1 MQLATTTQQ
10 PSITELEAMAG
21 HIVKSGLFG
30 IKKVEEAVALMLIAV
45 AEHRHPGTVAS
56 EYNIILGRPALK
68 ADAILARFQSAG
80 GKVEWHDYTDTIV
93 SGTFS
98 HPAGG
103 SLKVDWDMDRAKAA
117 GLGGKDNWRKFPRQ
131 MLRARCISD
140 GVRGVYPAVLQGFYT
155 PEEVQDFAPSTSAS
169 APAPAPAPVKKAK
182 KVEPEVIEV
191 KTEEVKTEEVK
202 TEEVKPEIVV
212 VESSIVAEDGS
223 WINDLE
229 PVLGSHELPVNAFL
243 TAKGQIEVGQTW
255 RDLADNEYR
264 KRIIANPAGFVG
276 AATGGKK

>member
-1 MQLATTTQQ
+1 MYQITTPQ
-10 PSITELEAMAG
+10 PAPVSELEIMAN

-30 IKKVEEAVALMLIAV
+30 IRKIEEAVSLMLIAQ
-45 AEHRHPGTVAS
+45 AEGRHPATIAS

-80 GKVEWHDYTDTIV
+80 GKVEWSEYTDECV
-93 SGTFS
+93 AGTFS

-103 SLKVDWDMDRAKAA
+103 SLKVDWDMNRAKAA
-117 GLGGKDNWRKFPRQ
+117 GLGTKDNWKKYPRQ
-131 MLRARCISD
+131 MLRARVISD

-155 PEEVQDFAPSTSAS
+155 PEEVQDFAPSTSAP
-169 APAPAPAPVKKAK
+169 APVAVPAPAKKAK
-182 KVEPEVIEV
+182 KVEPEPEVIEI
-191 KTEEVKTEEVK
+191 KSEEVKE
-202 TEEVKPEIVV
+202 EIVV
-212 VESSIVAEDGS
+212 VESNIIAEGGA
-223 WINDLE
+223 WINELE

-243 TAKGQIEVGQTW
+243 VAKGQIEVGQTW

-264 KRIIANPAGFVG
+264 KRIVANAEGFVK

>member
-1 MQLATTTQQ
+1 MQLTTTTQQ
-10 PSITELEAMAG
+10 PSISELEAMAG

-30 IKKVEEAVALMLIAV
+30 LKKVEEAVALMLIAV
-45 AEHRHPGTVAS
+45 AENRHPGTVAS

-117 GLGGKDNWRKFPRQ
+117 GLGGKDNWKKFPRQ

-155 PEEVQDFAPSTSAS
+155 PEEVQDFAPSTYAPAPSTVS
-169 APAPAPAPVKKAK
+169 APAPAKKAK
-182 KVEPEVIEV
+182 KVEPEVIEI
-191 KTEEVKTEEVK
+191 KTEEVKE
-202 TEEVKPEIVV
+202 EIVV
-212 VESSIVAEDGS
+212 VENNIVAEDNA

-229 PVLGSHELPVNAFL
+229 PVLGQNEVAVNAFL
-243 TAKGQIEVGQTW
+243 ATKGQIDAGKTW
-255 RDLADNEYR
+255 RDLEDNEYR

-276 AATGGKK
+276 AATGAKK